1 MYLIT
6 SVTDRRDK
14 KTGSLI
20 ADPLNLKKVLF
31 TINSNTLKKDPR
43 INSSGHS
50 SSGII
55 QKPEQTL
62 KMKATGF
69 PSFRHP
75 ESVYIITGLILA
87 KGLALNVEN
96 ESISFRIK
104 REKDAFFAYQLPK
117 LETKGLKARRETF
130 TEPEV
135 FSSPGNDGIHTKEN
149 ELAIQSTEVEST
161 NRWTREIEQIIQTL

>member
-104 REKDAFFAYQLPK
+104 REKDAFFA
-117 LETKGLKARRETF
+117 
-130 TEPEV
+130 
-135 FSSPGNDGIHTKEN
+135 
-149 ELAIQSTEVEST
+149 
-161 NRWTREIEQIIQTL
+161 